1 MRKFLVL
8 IACAALLG
16 GACKSDKK
24 SDTDVASG
32 SKGTTTAGLRSKLLT
47 AAELPPN
54 FTRTDVKVDDRSTD
68 PIGCAQLDQVDA
80 QYLKTTE
87 HTIDA
92 SFQNGDDETATQYV
106 QETIYAFKT
115 EDEAKGYF
123 TGQQTGMNACKTFS
137 QDDGEG
143 STQTGLISTYA
154 FPHVGD
160 QSAAASL
167 TFNGEDGTP
176 AGGGPIVMVRKG
188 NLWMGIVAIH
198 VGNQPG
204 LTGGEVEAIVRKAA
218 DKL

>member
-24 SDTDVASG
+24 SDTNVSSG
-32 SKGTTTAGLRSKLLT
+32 SNSPSTGLRSKLLT
-47 AAELPPN
+47 AAELPSGYK
-54 FTRTDVKVDDRSTD
+54 RTDVTADDRETD
-68 PIGCAQLDQVDA
+68 PIGCAQLDQVDE
-80 QYLKTTE
+80 QYLKNTV

-92 SFQNGDDETATQYV
+92 SFQNGDDETATQYL
-106 QETIYAFKT
+106 QETIYSFKT
-115 EDEAKGYF
+115 ADEAKGYF
-123 TGQQTGMNACKTFS
+123 DGQRTGMEACKTFS

-143 STQTGLISTYA
+143 GTQTGQISTYA
-154 FPHVGD
+154 FPAVGE

-167 TFNGEDGTP
+167 TFNGDDGAP

-188 NLWMGIVAIH
+188 NLWMGIVVIH

-204 LTGGEVEAIVRKAA
+204 LTGSEVEAIVRKAA